1 MIPTTILLK
10 HAIPLKVNE
19 SNNSIYKGQKQKK
32 QMKLK
37 KKKKKVQDLRANAK
51 CIKHLF
57 FNPFL

>member
-37 KKKKKVQDLRANAK
+37 KKKKKSSRLES
-51 CIKHLF
+51 
-57 FNPFL
+57 

>member
-37 KKKKKVQDLRANAK
+37 KKKKKVQDS
-51 CIKHLF
+51 
-57 FNPFL
+57 

>member
-32 QMKLK
+32 TNEIEKEKEKSSRLES
-37 KKKKKVQDLRANAK
+37 
-51 CIKHLF
+51 
-57 FNPFL
+57 